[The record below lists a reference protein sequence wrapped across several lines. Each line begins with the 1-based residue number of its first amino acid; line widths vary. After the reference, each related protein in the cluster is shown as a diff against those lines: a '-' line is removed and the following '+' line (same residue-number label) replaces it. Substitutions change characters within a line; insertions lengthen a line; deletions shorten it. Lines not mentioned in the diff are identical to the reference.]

1 MENIDISNI
10 CDNCS
15 LFQEEINPDLIQ
27 SWTPFFYT
35 TNCSDNTCVP
45 TALALTGVLPRD
57 KLSTIIRNRNVPKY
71 GINPFAT
78 RDLIQS
84 TFVRKIENIGFH
96 VHRMNISQFI
106 DFFEKN
112 LYNGYI
118 TLAALYLPVNTFGVG
133 GHMVNVAK
141 YDNTL
146 LLLQG
151 QTRSTYIGHEQ
162 IISYLMEHR
171 IPSFS
176 FYYRSLQKEKKT
188 KIDIRKNKL
197 EPDLKKKRIS
207 PGNSNTPPVNMEIQQ
222 IPVLPNNN
230 TPPFN
235 MEIQQSPL
243 LPNNNL
249 EPFELNNA
257 HFYVNLQKDKKQT
270 KNKKNKKSKKSKKSK
285 KTKKTKK
292 NKK

>member
-1 MENIDISNI
+1 MENISNI

-15 LFQEEINPDLIQ
+15 LFQEPINVKLIE
-27 SWTPFFYT
+27 SWTPFFNT

-45 TALALTGVLPRD
+45 TALALTGVLPKD
-57 KLSTIIRNRNVPKY
+57 KLSTIIEKRNIPEF
-71 GINPFAT
+71 GITPFAA

-84 TFVRKIENIGFH
+84 TVVRKIENIGFH
-96 VHRMNISQFI
+96 VRKMKIYQFI

-118 TLAALYLPVNTFGVG
+118 TLAALLFRKKNKSGIT
-133 GHMVNVAK
+133 GHMVNIAK

-146 LLLQG
+146 LLLEG
-151 QTRSTYIGHEQ
+151 QTRSTYIGHAQ
-162 IISYLMEHR
+162 IISYIMNYS
-171 IPSFS
+171 SFS
-176 FYYRSLQKEKKT
+176 FYYRSLEKEKKP
-188 KIDIRKNKL
+188 KIIIRKNKL

-207 PGNSNTPPVNMEIQQ
+207 PGSNTPPFNMEIQQ

-270 KNKKNKKSKKSKKSK
+270 KNKKNKKSKK
-285 KTKKTKK
+285 TKK